1 MVLGEGRKGR
11 GSQNRVTG
19 MKWAGALFI
28 PSLHSTLK
36 TCRRPAIETNLYQ
49 KSLMRRYIQGGNF
62 PLCPGLPQDVVK
74 GGGARWRVERRWW
87 QGMSHVKWKIWKMSP
102 RWNVENVSRGEFL
115 RQGGV
120 RWQGALTDIT
130 PPWVFR
136 VDTVGEVWTT
146 LQLWL
151 HITTVFLLLQ
161 ISSYYLTFA
170 GQCSKRFQQSTFW
183 WIHIN
188 MNCICLL
195 GMFVGSS
202 NHVEICFEEYLD
214 DRHRCNLFPQKTGVL
229 LVYRHRVQTYTQFQ
243 VRWHNYIFLCYTFL
257 YHHQMCQD
265 NAPNHLQDC
274 VLSLD

>member
-1 MVLGEGRKGR
+1 
-11 GSQNRVTG
+11 
-19 MKWAGALFI
+19 
-28 PSLHSTLK
+28 
-36 TCRRPAIETNLYQ
+36 
-49 KSLMRRYIQGGNF
+49 MRRDIQGGNF
-62 PLCPGLPQDVVK
+62 PLCPGLPQDVGK
-74 GGGARWRVERRWW
+74 GGGARWRVERSWC

-115 RQGGV
+115 RQGGGI

-183 WIHIN
+183 WIHIKMIFTN
-188 MNCICLL
+188 QLYWSGWESHLLTECRKQHRYWICQLKCSFTVSTSHEE
-195 GMFVGSS
+195 GKQ
-202 NHVEICFEEYLD
+202 VESLD
-214 DRHRCNLFPQKTGVL
+214 DQVRELGARRTGNGSPPSPKL
-229 LVYRHRVQTYTQFQ
+229 PRGHLGKAHRVRAAGETISET
-243 VRWHNYIFLCYTFL
+243 IFVYSHSFD
-257 YHHQMCQD
+257 HKSD
-265 NAPNHLQDC
+265 
-274 VLSLD
+274 